1 MQSHVRKIVKTIIMH
16 ANEPC
21 DIAGTGSAGEN
32 LASSDDEISG
42 DISSIS
48 CECVGSGGENWEENS
63 CDWSREAWDESGC
76 SGTSTG
82 DALSVADPRTPST
95 SAAGNTSHVH
105 AHYVNANVHLHES
118 YTQTCKYMNT
128 KLQ

>member
-1 MQSHVRKIVKTIIMH
+1 MMPQNKVMQSHVRKIEKTITMH

-21 DIAGTGSAGEN
+21 DIGCAGWASKN

-48 CECVGSGGENWEENS
+48 CECVGSGGESCEENS
-63 CDWSREAWDESGC
+63 CDWSREACDESGC

-95 SAAGNTSHVH
+95 SAAGKQMTNISHDVRE
-105 AHYVNANVHLHES
+105 L
-118 YTQTCKYMNT
+118 
-128 KLQ
+128 